1 MAAEGGLLTTADL
14 AAHKSDFDQ
23 ALSVEY
29 HGVEMWECPPN
40 GQGITA
46 LVAANI
52 LRELDVAAM
61 ERGSAQ
67 HYHTLI
73 EAIRS
78 VTTTLDL
85 KRPDCP
91 RCFGAALP
99 PVLRRLAQCGK
110 A

>member
-73 EAIRS
+73 EAVRS

-85 KRPDCP
+85 SKQ
-91 RCFGAALP
+91 A
-99 PVLRRLAQCGK
+99 
-110 A
+110 